1 MYLLTMLA
9 DVPEKYE
16 ENDLASLMEAYTPLL
31 YTIAVGILGHSRRED
46 AEECVADVFVAYW
59 RNRDRAI
66 GNVKAYLAVSAKH
79 MALNRL
85 KQIRRRQYAELT
97 EEIPDLASLS
107 PEEEVMETVNGEI
120 VRQVL
125 AILKPPDGE
134 IWLRRYFWCQSVKE
148 IARQMGLKPKFVEN
162 RLYLT
167 KKTVRSLLLQH
178 HINL

>member
-1 MYLLTMLA
+1 
-9 DVPEKYE
+9 
-16 ENDLASLMEAYTPLL
+16 
-31 YTIAVGILGHSRRED
+31 
-46 AEECVADVFVAYW
+46 VAYW
-59 RNRDRAI
+59 RNRGRAI
-66 GNVKAYLAVSAKH
+66 SNVKAYLAVSAKH

-85 KQIRRRQYAELT
+85 KQIQRRQYTELT
-97 EEIPDLASLS
+97 EEIPDMVSLS
-107 PEEEVMETVNGEI
+107 PEEEVMEAVNGEI

-125 AILKPPDGE
+125 TILNPPDGE
-134 IWLRRYFWCQSVKE
+134 IWLRRYFWCQSIKE

>member
-1 MYLLTMLA
+1 MYLLTILA
-9 DVPEKYE
+9 DIPETYAE
-16 ENDLASLMEAYTPLL
+16 EDLRSLMEIYSPLL
-31 YTIAVGILGHSRRED
+31 YTIAVGILGHSCRED
-46 AEECVADVFVAYW
+46 AEECVADVFLAYW
-59 RNRDRAI
+59 QNRGRAI

-85 KQIRRRQYAELT
+85 KQIRRRQYSELT
-97 EEIPDLASLS
+97 EEIPDIVSLS
-107 PEEEVMETVNGEI
+107 PEEEVIEIVNGEI
-120 VRQVL
+120 VRQIL
-125 AILKPPDGE
+125 ALLQPQDGE